1 MDKDVKTQKGKT
13 MNKINKIEELVS
25 RVSEA
30 FNTCVDNVR
39 THGGYEMWEDWDM
52 IALPAELTPEEKM
65 ELIEKMKKVTHY
77 CRWVDVPTIMEE
89 GKNATSIMVYVDDV
103 SSWWR
108 FEA

>member
-1 MDKDVKTQKGKT
+1 MVD
-13 MNKINKIEELVS
+13 ELVS

-30 FNTCVDNVR
+30 FSACVDNVR

-52 IALPAELTPEEKM
+52 IALPTELTPSEKT
-65 ELIEKMKKVTHY
+65 ELITKINKITHY
-77 CRWVDVPTIMEE
+77 CRWADLPSIMKE
-89 GKNATSIMVYVDDV
+89 GENAKSIMVYVDDT